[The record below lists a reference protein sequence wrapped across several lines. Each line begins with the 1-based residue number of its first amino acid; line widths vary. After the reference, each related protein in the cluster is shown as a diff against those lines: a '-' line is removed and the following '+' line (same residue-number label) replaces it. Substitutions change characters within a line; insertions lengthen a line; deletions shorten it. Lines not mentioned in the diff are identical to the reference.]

1 MYIGVA
7 TRDDEGRVMAAL
19 SKKIKV
25 PLGPVE
31 VEAKDFEL
39 GLQFAKDVGI
49 RDLILE
55 GDSLIM

>member
-1 MYIGVA
+1 MA

-19 SKKIKV
+19 SKKIKA

-55 GDSLIM
+55 GDSLIV